1 VILQEGPPGLRR
13 WLADSH
19 HILANTGLADVD
31 AQLEQFAVDARR
43 GPKADCRGS
52 FGGSVS
58 VFPGRQA
65 AVPVGRGAPSRSTT
79 PETPYGTSQ
88 SPSPVSRSPGQTAS
102 RSSTATTGP
111 REIDPQRSAS
121 VASPSAQNVE
131 LMAKSEHLNLKSGP
145 SAEAIPHRC
154 QNGHQRRSW
163 GEETDE
169 AQLPMYQPNPSFR
182 KPLVVFGCAT

>member
-1 VILQEGPPGLRR
+1 MSRHREMENPATVVRQDQEYVQHLKANGWHREEVDRYHGLEVILQEGPPGLRR

-65 AVPVGRGAPSRSTT
+65 AVPVGRGAPS
-79 PETPYGTSQ
+79 
-88 SPSPVSRSPGQTAS
+88 
-102 RSSTATTGP
+102 
-111 REIDPQRSAS
+111 
-121 VASPSAQNVE
+121 
-131 LMAKSEHLNLKSGP
+131 
-145 SAEAIPHRC
+145 
-154 QNGHQRRSW
+154 
-163 GEETDE
+163 
-169 AQLPMYQPNPSFR
+169 
-182 KPLVVFGCAT
+182 